1 MRLNNITNPSAK
13 LLAFCVMSLM
23 GITSARAAQPEPW
36 QLGFQPAATDM
47 MARIT
52 SFNDFLLILMTAITV
67 FVLGLMV
74 YVMVRFNAK
83 ANPVP
88 SKTSH
93 NTSQTRCK
101 DYSLRISEASSS
113 IRQAMYRADLRT
125 LFRGVHQREPLHLQ
139 MA

>member
-93 NTSQTRCK
+93 NTMIEVVWTVIPI
-101 DYSLRISEASSS
+101 LILLVIAV
-113 IRQAMYRADLRT
+113 IVMFFIAN
-125 LFRGVHQREPLHLQ
+125 
-139 MA
+139 